1 MDRFDPKTYQ
11 QTSLTKELSM
21 DITLIAWV
29 FLVAAIGYGLF
40 DWKKKQSGLVAE
52 QKTSDEEE

>member
-40 DWKKKQSGLVAE
+40 YCKKKQSGLVAE